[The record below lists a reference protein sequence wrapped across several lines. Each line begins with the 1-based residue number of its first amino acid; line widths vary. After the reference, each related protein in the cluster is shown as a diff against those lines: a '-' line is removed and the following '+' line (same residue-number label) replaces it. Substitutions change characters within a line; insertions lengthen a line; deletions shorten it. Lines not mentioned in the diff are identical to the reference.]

1 MAYQLPE
8 RLHFLARHI
17 EGQWFVKCLDFSLG
31 AQDTTFEAA
40 HERLQAQVSSYVEE
54 ALSLDGGVHAEQ
66 LLSRRAPW
74 RDWLLFRL
82 GMVLHALHAA
92 RGQLNAYQLSF
103 EPCLV

>member
-1 MAYQLPE
+1 ME
-8 RLHFLARHI
+8 
-17 EGQWFVKCLDFSLG
+17 CLDFSLG
-31 AQDTTFEAA
+31 AQHTTFEAA

-54 ALSLDGGVHAEQ
+54 ALRLDGGVHAEQ

-74 RDWLLFRL
+74 PDWLLFRL
-82 GMVLHALHAA
+82 GMVLHPLHAA